1 MIRSLL
7 YFIIFTLAAQPFC
20 VAQSSPRYLILY
32 KDKANSPF
40 SVDKPSA
47 FLSERSITR
56 RTRQNISIKTQDL
69 PVNPDYVAAVKQT
82 GAKVIYSSRW
92 FNGTLVEASAAQ
104 LTAIKKLAFYKG
116 IELNLPVANL
126 TAKTP
131 GVERVAAVKEKFEAN
146 EDLNYGNMNAQLAL
160 MEVPELHK
168 KGFHGENMLIA
179 VLDNGFSN
187 GNAVPF
193 LKHLKDENRIVDT
206 HDFVARDG
214 EIYGDGSHGLSVLST
229 IAANQPGVMIGA
241 AFKASFALY
250 RTENDFAESPYE
262 EITWLLA
269 AERADSLGVD
279 IINSSLG
286 YTTFEGE
293 FDDDA
298 YNHTYADMDG
308 KTTIVSRAARFA
320 TRTGILVTNSA
331 GNDGNKS
338 WHFIGA
344 PADVDSV
351 FTIGASNYDR
361 SYAALSSVGPNAA
374 GVQKPDV
381 AAVGAGTI
389 VGNSSGN
396 VSAGS
401 GTSFSSPLIA
411 GLSAILWQAHPQLT
425 AQQIIYV
432 LKKSGSQASAPDNL
446 LGYGVPSATK
456 AEEII
461 ATEFTPLGTENE
473 LLKSIVLAPNPVQSE
488 VILTIPSTLVG
499 KNAELTL
506 LGANGRTLNAS
517 QSRLTSNHKI
527 STGDIPSGLYLINIK
542 VASQER
548 TLKFIKR

>member
-20 VAQSSPRYLILY
+20 QAQSNPRYLVLY

-40 SVDKPSA
+40 SIDKPTA
-47 FLSERSITR
+47 FLSQRSVTR
-56 RTRQNISIKTQDL
+56 RNRQNISIKTQDL

-82 GAKVIYSSRW
+82 GARIIYSSRW
-92 FNGTLVEASAAQ
+92 FNGSVVEASAAQ

-116 IELNLPVANL
+116 IELNLPIANL
-126 TAKTP
+126 TSKTP
-131 GVERVAAVKEKFEAN
+131 GIERVAAVKEKFEAT
-146 EDLNYGNMNAQLAL
+146 EDLNYGGMNAQLAL

-179 VLDNGFSN
+179 VLDNGFNN
-187 GNAVPF
+187 GNIVPF
-193 LKHLKDENRIVDT
+193 LKHLKDENRVIDT
-206 HDFVARDG
+206 HDFVSRDSDV
-214 EIYGDGSHGLSVLST
+214 YADGSHGLAVLST
-229 IAANQPGVMIGA
+229 IAANQPSVMIGA

-250 RTENDFAESPYE
+250 RTENDLAESPYE
-262 EITWLLA
+262 EVTWLLA
-269 AERADSLGVD
+269 AERADSLGAD

-293 FDDDA
+293 FDTDE

-320 TRTGILVTNSA
+320 TRTGMIVTNSA

-351 FTIGASNYDR
+351 FTVGASNYDR

-374 GVQKPDV
+374 GIQKPDV

-389 VGNSSGN
+389 VGNTSGN
-396 VSAGS
+396 VSGGS

-411 GLSAILWQAHPQLT
+411 GVSALFWQAHPELT
-425 AQQIIYV
+425 AQQVIYV
-432 LKKSGSQASAPDNL
+432 LKKSGHQASAPDNL
-446 LGYGVPSATK
+446 LGYGVPNLTK
-456 AEEII
+456 AEEIFV
-461 ATEFTPLGTENE
+461 TEFKPLGTENE
-473 LLKSIVLAPNPVQSE
+473 LLTSIVLAPNPVQSE
-488 VILTIPSTLVG
+488 VRLTIPQTLVG
-499 KNAELTL
+499 QNAELVL
-506 LGANGRTLNAS
+506 LGVNGKTFNAS
-517 QSRLTSNHKI
+517 QSRLTSSHTI
-527 STGDIPSGLYLINIK
+527 PTGDIPSGLYLINIK